1 MGRQSCSILCLKQ
14 VSPPDLGNSTGNPF
28 IFYKSGFEFG
38 ILIVLVFS
46 SVQNPSHFGTKEEEK
61 NRFGI
66 EYREGKEREGGKD
79 SDQILDTTLTQILQN
94 CCPIKLSVALIF
106 RCERGC
112 LILSFRERN
121 YINYC
126 SGFCLLHICEW
137 LFTYVDLQ

>member
-1 MGRQSCSILCLKQ
+1 MKKFTLSRVLDGFRSSVNQGPGGQGPGQGSPSKNLEGPLTEIPEPLRAENFQIAQ

-79 SDQILDTTLTQILQN
+79 SD
-94 CCPIKLSVALIF
+94 
-106 RCERGC
+106 
-112 LILSFRERN
+112 
-121 YINYC
+121 
-126 SGFCLLHICEW
+126 
-137 LFTYVDLQ
+137 